1 MWEDANVHTS
11 SEPKNACLQTFS
23 ESVIQH
29 LGLISDN
36 DKVKKYPTLY

>member
-1 MWEDANVHTS
+1 MSVPVLK
-11 SEPKNACLQTFS
+11 PKNAGLQTFS

-29 LGLISDN
+29 LRLISDN